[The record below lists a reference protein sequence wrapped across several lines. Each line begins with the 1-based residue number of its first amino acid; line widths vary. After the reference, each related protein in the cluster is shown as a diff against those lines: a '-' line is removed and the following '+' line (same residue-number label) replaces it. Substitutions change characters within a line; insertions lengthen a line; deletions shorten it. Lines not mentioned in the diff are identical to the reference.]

1 MVAPELFF
9 NEVNNEDS
17 RAGVFKVLAGWRKI
31 LQILS
36 VCAGK
41 RALKLSRA

>member
-17 RAGVFKVLAGWRKI
+17 RAGVFQSSCRVAENLAKFFRFVQEKE
-31 LQILS
+31 L
-36 VCAGK
+36 
-41 RALKLSRA
+41 